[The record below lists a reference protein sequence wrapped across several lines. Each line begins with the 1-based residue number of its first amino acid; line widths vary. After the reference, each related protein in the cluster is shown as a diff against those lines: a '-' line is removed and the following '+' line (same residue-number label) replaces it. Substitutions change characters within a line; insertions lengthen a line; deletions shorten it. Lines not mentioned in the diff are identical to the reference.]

1 MKKERF
7 LVGNLYLPNT
17 KVWVVGPLV
26 IAVANIYLFFWFVI
40 EGEINHLT
48 KAKKWTSFLTSLVCS
63 FGDAKIRPNLVMPN
77 YGSVTAL
84 NWCGG
89 VPNQECHQQ
98 KVAKPVWGS
107 NDVRAS

>member
-48 KAKKWTSFLTSLVCS
+48 KAKKNGNLYDIPASF
-63 FGDAKIRPNLVMPN
+63 IRR
-77 YGSVTAL
+77 
-84 NWCGG
+84 C
-89 VPNQECHQQ
+89 Q
-98 KVAKPVWGS
+98 
-107 NDVRAS
+107 D